1 MLQSHSWPPQQWQS
15 VSLRH
20 QLGAAHL
27 AASMS
32 GASAAVPCECVMYF
46 THASS
51 IFWTAAGHD
60 CAGVV
65 SSTSAARRKSNDA
78 TVNSRDT
85 SSDEGA
91 LQNTYG
97 ASREDAA
104 ANTAYPGWRPFRH
117 ESRQI
122 IELNRSCRERLKSE
136 FHEPAALCVVFFGQ
150 SLVVFDHL

>member
-1 MLQSHSWPPQQWQS
+1 
-15 VSLRH
+15 
-20 QLGAAHL
+20 
-27 AASMS
+27 
-32 GASAAVPCECVMYF
+32 MYF

-60 CAGVV
+60 CARVG

-97 ASREDAA
+97 ASREDAV

-117 ESRQI
+117 YMLALPKKREQRAHWQHAL
-122 IELNRSCRERLKSE
+122 EVDDEVKLGRSHHRLTYPVSFRPRWNAGKKAYRC
-136 FHEPAALCVVFFGQ
+136 HATCY
-150 SLVVFDHL
+150 